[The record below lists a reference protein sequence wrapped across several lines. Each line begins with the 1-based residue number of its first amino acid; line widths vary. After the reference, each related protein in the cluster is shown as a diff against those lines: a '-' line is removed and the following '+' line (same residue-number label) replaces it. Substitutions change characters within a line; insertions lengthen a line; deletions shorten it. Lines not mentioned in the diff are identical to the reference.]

1 LERNQNIM
9 KTSFTLL
16 TFAISVNFFSQNAD
30 DIAQKHIEA
39 LGGKPAWEKITAMK
53 KESQI
58 KWGGAEIKVK
68 EVVMEKKAYRED
80 ITLMGMTGYSVF
92 KPNEGWSYFPWEGHM
107 KPEAMTADD
116 LKSKKDELSIP
127 DEFFTYRE
135 LGKKL
140 EYFGMDDIDGVD
152 CHKLKITDKEGKQST
167 FYIDPENYYI
177 LKKTEKVKKN
187 GQEQE
192 NSWFYSDYKK
202 LDAGV
207 VMPFSTAGNW
217 GESETL
223 KVEINP
229 QVDESVFTVNAAK

>member
-1 LERNQNIM
+1 MKNHFFLIATCCAFSTYAQNP
-9 KTSFTLL
+9 
-16 TFAISVNFFSQNAD
+16 D
-30 DIAQKHIEA
+30 EIAQKHVDA
-39 LGGKPAWEKITAMK
+39 LGGKPAWQKIASMK

-68 EVVMEKKAYRED
+68 EVVMENKAYRED

-92 KPNEGWSYFPWEGHM
+92 KPSEGWSYFPWEGHM

-127 DEFFTYRE
+127 DEFFTYKE
-135 LGKKL
+135 KGKKL

-152 CHKLKITDKEGKQST
+152 CHKLKITDKDGKQST

-202 LDAGV
+202 VEGGV
-207 VMPFSTAGNW
+207 VMPFATAGNW

-229 QVDESVFTVNAAK
+229 QIDESVFNVNAAK